1 MAKKIDVILTAML
14 NDGQTV
20 KQPGETV
27 SMEKAQA
34 ERLVRL
40 GMVKLVKQQ
49 ANGQRAEKPAKK
61 AKNGDS
67 KTLPLERSVP
77 PLEGDDSDADDG
89 DGDSGKEDEG
99 S

>member
-1 MAKKIDVILTAML
+1 MAKKIDVILTAVL

-34 ERLVRL
+34 ERLVQL

-49 ANGQRAEKPAKK
+49 ANGQSAKK
-61 AKNGDS
+61 AKNGGS
-67 KTLPLERSVP
+67 KSVP
-77 PLEGDDSDADDG
+77 PPG
-89 DGDSGKEDEG
+89 DGDPDADGGDGDDKDPDGNSEG
-99 S
+99 